1 MTIYLPLALEAYNKI
16 FSGANQQQKAKA
28 QHNVYKWRDETIVS
42 PQQSLT
48 EAATPA
54 NLIDLKREL
63 VRNELLIIDR
73 THSSEPIIQ
82 IIDHRNLTGINPLMG
97 KTPIDDHPRFPDV
110 SNLYDRTERG
120 LPKEVVNCVGP
131 GRFGEKKEA
140 NTSEAVALVSL
151 SAAYAGWR
159 TCALG
164 WNEECDLSGN
174 ELFKTIKAF
183 S

>member
-1 MTIYLPLALEAYNKI
+1 MTVYLPLSLDAYSKT
-16 FSGANQQQKAKA
+16 FSCVSQEKKSIAH
-28 QHNVYKWRDETIVS
+28 HNVYKWGEKTIVS
-42 PQQSLT
+42 PEQSLT

-63 VRNELLIIDR
+63 EGNELLIVDR

-110 SNLYDRTERG
+110 SKLYDRTERG
-120 LPKEVVNCVGP
+120 LPKKVVNCVGP
-131 GRFGEKKEA
+131 GRFGGKKES

>member
-16 FSGANQQQKAKA
+16 FSNVNQQQKAKV

-54 NLIDLKREL
+54 SLIDLKREL
-63 VRNELLIIDR
+63 RNNELLIVDR
-73 THSSEPIIQ
+73 VHSSEPIIQ

-97 KTPIDDHPRFPDV
+97 KTPLDGRPRFPDV
-110 SNLYDRTERG
+110 SKLYNKTENG
-120 LPKEVVNCVGP
+120 FQKKVVNCVGP
-131 GRFGEKKEA
+131 GRFEKKKEA
-140 NTSEAVALVSL
+140 NRSEAVALISL
-151 SAAYAGWR
+151 PAAYAGWR
-159 TCALG
+159 IYALG
-164 WNEECDLSGN
+164 WNN
-174 ELFKTIKAF
+174 ERDPTGSELYKAIKSF

>member
-1 MTIYLPLALEAYNKI
+1 MPIYLPLALEAYNKT

-54 NLIDLKREL
+54 SLIDLKREL
-63 VRNELLIIDR
+63 RNNELLIVDR
-73 THSSEPIIQ
+73 VHSSEPIIQ
-82 IIDHRNLTGINPLMG
+82 IIDHRNLTGINPLIG
-97 KTPIDDHPRFPDV
+97 KTPLDGRPRFPDV
-110 SNLYDRTERG
+110 SKLYNKRENG
-120 LPKEVVNCVGP
+120 FPKKVVNCVGP
-131 GRFGEKKEA
+131 RRFWKKKEE

-159 TCALG
+159 ICALG
-164 WNEECDLSGN
+164 WNEGCDPTGK
-174 ELFKTIKAF
+174 ELCKAIKAF